1 MAGALVGTLLVGTS
15 LLGGCA
21 ADTSRLD
28 DEQEARLAAQGIVLR
43 ADNLLFR
50 HSEDMGRRDQRWRD
64 RIASIVVTQESVLI
78 HENGYV
84 DFLIQPTTRRWV
96 EVHRDR
102 DRVRINAGTRGNTE
116 VWSFQPPGDA
126 DAWATAIRGVIR
138 ASRSAANR

>member
-1 MAGALVGTLLVGTS
+1 
-15 LLGGCA
+15 
-21 ADTSRLD
+21 
-28 DEQEARLAAQGIVLR
+28 
-43 ADNLLFR
+43 
-50 HSEDMGRRDQRWRD
+50 MGRRDQRWRD